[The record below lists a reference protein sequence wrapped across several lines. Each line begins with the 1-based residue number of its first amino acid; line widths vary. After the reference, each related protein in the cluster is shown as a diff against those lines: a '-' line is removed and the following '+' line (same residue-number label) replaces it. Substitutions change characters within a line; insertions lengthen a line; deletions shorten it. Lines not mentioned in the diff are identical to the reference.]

1 MSPPILYFP
10 IFKAIKVATHI
21 YIWPHLTMKWPL
33 CWCDTGDDL
42 TDKGDRVDPGVR
54 LITWHTSEVKQPF
67 GNFYRELTNMFR
79 YCHFLRF
86 GKQLFKLRSD
96 RRVTLELGQYPLWYP
111 SSDNEV
117 ATHQQLIKWHLCVW
131 SVRSDPADRQH
142 VRVNFEDLF
151 RCILQLI

>member
-1 MSPPILYFP
+1 
-10 IFKAIKVATHI
+10 
-21 YIWPHLTMKWPL
+21 MKWPL

-54 LITWHTSEVKQPF
+54 LITWHIAPLRWNNPLAEKF
-67 GNFYRELTNMFR
+67 FCRESTNMFR

-117 ATHQQLIKWHLCVW
+117 ATHQQQKQLIKWHLCVVSEKWPGW
-131 SVRSDPADRQH
+131 SATCSREFWGFVQMYSATYLIIVLKWVRKSL
-142 VRVNFEDLF
+142 NT
-151 RCILQLI
+151 IIK